1 MAPESKRR
9 KKRRKRGKEAQQTEP
24 PARAA
29 PAPTDRERVEP
40 IMICHWT
47 REWRPRLAISR
58 GLPVAA
64 LGACW
69 LVICTTRLAAQ
80 SFEVE
85 EATIHEVHA
94 AFLSGELTC
103 VALVQAYL
111 DRIEAYDK
119 RGPSLNAV
127 ATLNPQALEEAARL
141 DEALAAGGLTG
152 PLHCIPVLLKDQVE
166 TSDMPTTYGS
176 ALFADFVP
184 DRDATIVTLMKDAG
198 AIIHAKTNMGEFA
211 SRYVGSGFGVI
222 RNAYD
227 PLRNPS
233 GSSGGTSVGVA
244 ASFGMVGIGE
254 DTGGSI
260 RGPAAVASLVG
271 LRPTLELVSRF
282 GLMPANPTTDTQ
294 GPITRTVMD
303 AAILLGVI
311 AGYDPN
317 DPVTARAV
325 GRVPVSYEGGLG
337 ADGLEGAR
345 IGVIRDAMDE
355 SVEPGSVGF
364 RQVRSRIDAA
374 VADLRRLGA
383 EVVDPVAVEGIET
396 VNSVFG
402 SNVYE
407 TEEATDDY
415 LAEHANAPYSTLASI
430 LLSGRVT
437 PWRAAGMSG
446 LLGRST
452 RDPGYLEYLM
462 ARDRIRR
469 DVLVALADHDLDALV
484 YATFDH
490 PVTLIAEDAE
500 TNPAPA
506 DQYGLGDNRLLSPI
520 TGFPAL
526 TVPAGFTPNGLP
538 VGIEFLG
545 RPFTEAL
552 LLRFGHAFEQATR
565 HRRPPRSAPPLGGGW

>member
-1 MAPESKRR
+1 MIPKWTDAWRPGSASVRVRLLTLLVAVGTVICAAPLD
-9 KKRRKRGKEAQQTEP
+9 AQQF
-24 PARAA
+24 R
-29 PAPTDRERVEP
+29 
-40 IMICHWT
+40 I
-47 REWRPRLAISR
+47 
-58 GLPVAA
+58 
-64 LGACW
+64 
-69 LVICTTRLAAQ
+69 
-80 SFEVE
+80 E
-85 EATIHEVHA
+85 EATIADVHA
-94 AFLSGELTC
+94 AFLSAELTC
-103 VALVQAYL
+103 VGLVQSYL
-111 DRIEAYDK
+111 DRIEAYD
-119 RGPSLNAV
+119 RQGPRLNAI

-166 TSDMPTTYGS
+166 TSDMSTTYGS

-184 DRDATIVTLMKDAG
+184 ERDATIVTRMKDAG

-244 ASFGMVGIGE
+244 ANFGMVGIGE

-325 GRVPVSYEGGLG
+325 GRLPESYEGGLG
-337 ADGLEGAR
+337 SDGLQGAR
-345 IGVIRDAMDE
+345 IGVIRAAMDDAVDPDSE
-355 SVEPGSVGF
+355 GF

-383 EVVDPVAVEGIET
+383 EVVDPVEVAGIET

-402 SNVYE
+402 SNVHE
-407 TEEATDDY
+407 TEEATDAY
-415 LAEHANAPYSTLASI
+415 LSEHANAPYRTLRSI

-437 PWRAAGMSG
+437 PWRAAGLANS
-446 LLGRST
+446 LGNTT
-452 RDPGYLEYLM
+452 RDPGYLDYLLG
-462 ARDRIRR
+462 RDRIRR
-469 DVLVALADHDLDALV
+469 NVLVTMADHDLDALV

-506 DQYGLGDNRLLSPI
+506 DQYGLGDNRLLSPT

-526 TVPAGFTPNGLP
+526 TVPAGFTPDGLP

-545 RPFTEAL
+545 RPFTEAM
-552 LLRFGHAFEQATR
+552 LLRFGYAFEQGTGY
-565 HRRPPRSAPPLGGGW
+565 RRPPDSAPPLGDS

>member
-1 MAPESKRR
+1 
-9 KKRRKRGKEAQQTEP
+9 
-24 PARAA
+24 
-29 PAPTDRERVEP
+29 
-40 IMICHWT
+40 MILRLGGT
-47 REWRPRLAISR
+47 WRPGLASTSGPLLPASVAFWLAASFG
-58 GLPVAA
+58 GL
-64 LGACW
+64 G
-69 LVICTTRLAAQ
+69 AQ
-80 SFEVE
+80 SFELE
-85 EATIHEVHA
+85 EATIADVHA
-94 AFLSGELTC
+94 AFLSGDLTC
-103 VALVQAYL
+103 VELVQSYL
-111 DRIEAYDK
+111 DRIAAYDK
-119 RGPSLNAV
+119 QGPRLNTI
-127 ATLNPQALEEAARL
+127 ATLNPRALEEAARL

-176 ALFADFVP
+176 ALFAEFVP
-184 DRDATIVTLMKDAG
+184 ERDATIVTRVREAG

-233 GSSGGTSVGVA
+233 GSSGGTSVGIA
-244 ASFGMVGIGE
+244 ANFGMVGIGE

-325 GRVPVSYEGGLG
+325 GRMPDSYEGGLG
-337 ADGLEGAR
+337 SDGLQGAR
-345 IGVIRDAMDE
+345 IGVIRDAMDQ
-355 SVEPGSVGF
+355 SVDPGSEGF

-383 EVVDPVAVEGIET
+383 EVVDPVAIAGIET
-396 VNSVFG
+396 VNRVFG
-402 SNVYE
+402 SNAYE
-407 TEEATDDY
+407 TEEATDAY
-415 LAEHANAPYSTLASI
+415 LSEHANAPYKTLRSI

-437 PWRAAGMSG
+437 PWRAAGLANS
-446 LLGRST
+446 LGKST
-452 RDPGYLEYLM
+452 GDPGYLEYLLG
-462 ARDRIRR
+462 RDRIRR
-469 DVLVALADHDLDALV
+469 NVLVAMADHDLDALI
-484 YATFDH
+484 YTTFDH
-490 PVTLIAEDAE
+490 PVTLIATDAE

-526 TVPAGFTPNGLP
+526 TVPAGFTPDGLP
-538 VGIEFLG
+538 VGLEFLG
-545 RPFTEAL
+545 RPFTEAM
-552 LLRFGHAFEQATR
+552 LLRFGHAFEQGTGD
-565 HRRPPRSAPPLGGGW
+565 RRPPESAPPLGTGR

>member
-1 MAPESKRR
+1 MYTLQLWSRF
-9 KKRRKRGKEAQQTEP
+9 
-24 PARAA
+24 
-29 PAPTDRERVEP
+29 
-40 IMICHWT
+40 
-47 REWRPRLAISR
+47 RPRHTL
-58 GLPVAA
+58 AA
-64 LGACW
+64 LG
-69 LVICTTRLAAQ
+69 LAFVFGPGPLGGQ
-80 SFEVE
+80 SFELE
-85 EATIHEVHA
+85 EATIAEVHA
-94 AFLSGELTC
+94 AFLSGDLTC
-103 VALVQAYL
+103 VDLVQAYL
-111 DRIEAYDK
+111 DRIAAYDK
-119 RGPSLNAV
+119 QGPRLNTI
-127 ATLNPQALEEAARL
+127 ATLNPRALEEAARL
-141 DEALAAGGLTG
+141 DEALAAGGLAG

-176 ALFADFVP
+176 ALFAEFVP
-184 DRDATIVTLMKDAG
+184 ERDATIVTRVREAG

-227 PLRNPS
+227 PRRNPS

-244 ASFGMVGIGE
+244 ANFGMVGIGE

-317 DPVTARAV
+317 DPVTARAM
-325 GRVPVSYEGGLG
+325 GRVPESYEGGLG
-337 ADGLEGAR
+337 GDGLQGAR
-345 IGVIRDAMDE
+345 IGVIRAAMDQ
-355 SVEPGSVGF
+355 SVDPGSEGF
-364 RQVRSRIDAA
+364 RQVRARIDAA

-383 EVVDPVAVEGIET
+383 EVVDPVAVAGIET
-396 VNSVFG
+396 VNPVFG
-402 SNVYE
+402 SNSYE
-407 TEEATDDY
+407 TEQATDAY
-415 LAEHANAPYSTLASI
+415 LSEHANAPYRTLRSI

-437 PWRAAGMSG
+437 PWRAAGLANS
-446 LLGRST
+446 LGKST
-452 RDPGYLEYLM
+452 GDPGYLDYLLG
-462 ARDRIRR
+462 RDRIRR
-469 DVLVALADHDLDALV
+469 DVLLAMAEHDLDALV

-526 TVPAGFTPNGLP
+526 TVPAGFTPDGLP

-545 RPFTEAL
+545 RPFTEAM
-552 LLRFGHAFEQATR
+552 LLRFGYAFEQGTGY
-565 HRRPPRSAPPLGGGW
+565 RRPPDSAPPLGGS

>member
-1 MAPESKRR
+1 MTFRWRDA
-9 KKRRKRGKEAQQTEP
+9 
-24 PARAA
+24 
-29 PAPTDRERVEP
+29 
-40 IMICHWT
+40 
-47 REWRPRLAISR
+47 WRPWFANVR
-58 GLPVAA
+58 GCFLTLLIAAWPVIGSAE
-64 LGACW
+64 LDG
-69 LVICTTRLAAQ
+69 Q

-85 EATIHEVHA
+85 EATIAGVHA
-94 AFLSGELTC
+94 AFLSGDLTC
-103 VALVQAYL
+103 VDLVQAYL

-119 RGPSLNAV
+119 QGPRFNTI
-127 ATLNPQALEEAARL
+127 ATLNPRALDEAARL

-176 ALFADFVP
+176 ALFAEFVP
-184 DRDATIVTLMKDAG
+184 ERDATIVTRVREAG

-227 PLRNPS
+227 PRRNPS
-233 GSSGGTSVGVA
+233 GSSGGTSVGIA
-244 ASFGMVGIGE
+244 ANFGMVGIGE

-294 GPITRTVMD
+294 GPITRTVTD
-303 AAILLGVI
+303 AAVLLGAI

-325 GRVPVSYEGGLG
+325 GRVPESYEGGLG
-337 ADGLEGAR
+337 SDGLQGAR
-345 IGVIRDAMDE
+345 IGVIRDAMDQ
-355 SVEPGSVGF
+355 SVDPDSEGF
-364 RQVRSRIDAA
+364 RHVRSRIEAA

-383 EVVDPVAVEGIET
+383 EVVDPVAIAGIET
-396 VNSVFG
+396 VNRVFG
-402 SNVYE
+402 SNAYE
-407 TEEATDDY
+407 TEEATDAY
-415 LAEHANAPYSTLASI
+415 LSEHANAPYKTLRSI

-437 PWRAAGMSG
+437 PWRAAGLANS
-446 LLGRST
+446 LGKST
-452 RDPGYLEYLM
+452 GDPGYLEYLLG
-462 ARDRIRR
+462 RDRIRR
-469 DVLVALADHDLDALV
+469 NVLVAMADHDLDALV

-506 DQYGLGDNRLLSPI
+506 DRYGLGDNRLLSPI

-526 TVPAGFTPNGLP
+526 TVPAGFTPDGLP

-545 RPFTEAL
+545 RPFTEAM
-552 LLRFGHAFEQATR
+552 LLRLGYAFEQGTGY
-565 HRRPPRSAPPLGGGW
+565 RRPPESAPPLGGG